1 MKKICKI
8 LTWYYILIKRL
19 LKKPGFLII
28 LLLIPLFSVFLN
40 LAAEEEK
47 SIVKVAIASYDKS
60 DYAQEI
66 IDKVSENNKL
76 VSYHFCQEPNQAIEM
91 VKKQEVDT
99 AWIIKEDAEKL
110 INDFALGKNTAISEI
125 YVVEDNTFI
134 QSSREILFEVLF
146 ERIAYRMYTNSV
158 NAAVG
163 EGIAEEDV
171 LQEKYYI
178 FDEEDAIVEMKFLN
192 SANNILENA
201 DYLTAPLRGLLAIL
215 MMFCGM
221 ASMMF
226 FNNDDRKKVFSGI
239 SYNKRAF
246 VMFGNNLAAT
256 SVAGVI
262 VTISLIASGIY
273 TNFVYESVMMILMVL
288 AVTGFCSLIGSVFSS
303 NTLLSAMLPSLL
315 IISLAFSPV
324 FINLHSFEPVQ
335 GILPPYYYL
344 YGINNLSYA
353 FPYMVYILAYFVLAY
368 FIYTKK
374 CARKD

>member
-47 SIVKVAIASYDKS
+47 SIVKVAVASYDKS

-288 AVTGFCSLIGSVFSS
+288 AVTGFCSLIGSAFSS

-324 FINLHSFEPVQ
+324 FINLHSFELVQ